1 MQAHTWVFAVV
12 LDPHTRWLHGLS
24 SLSRNFWVKFVAP
37 VLTNQMVLKDD
48 KLQSSDLVSIEEGH
62 MLGLLSKDLVE
73 E

>member
-1 MQAHTWVFAVV
+1 M
-12 LDPHTRWLHGLS
+12 LLLHFILGLCS
-24 SLSRNFWVKFVAP
+24 DFWVKFVAP
-37 VLTNQMVLKDD
+37 VLQNQMVSKDD

>member
-1 MQAHTWVFAVV
+1 M
-12 LDPHTRWLHGLS
+12 LLLHFILGLRS
-24 SLSRNFWVKFVAP
+24 DFWVKFVAP
-37 VLTNQMVLKDD
+37 VLPNQMVWKDD

>member
-1 MQAHTWVFAVV
+1 M
-12 LDPHTRWLHGLS
+12 LLLHFILGLRS
-24 SLSRNFWVKFVAP
+24 DFWVKFVAP
-37 VLTNQMVLKDD
+37 VLPNQIVLKDD